1 MRILIDANVYLS
13 YLLNPLGHG
22 AATQVV
28 SLVGEGRFELIF
40 PVDTEIEL
48 RRIATT
54 KPYLRERIAEVQLET
69 LIIALRDV
77 AVSLNAA
84 SRPAPISSRDPNDTF
99 LLEIAFAGNA
109 DYLVSGDRDLLV
121 LSPLI
126 PYPRIVTPAEFL
138 EVLRSSEAGQS

>member
-22 AATQVV
+22 SATRVV
-28 SLVGEGRFELIF
+28 NLVGEGRFELIF
-40 PVDTEIEL
+40 PVDTEIEM
-48 RRIATT
+48 RRITTT
-54 KPYLRERIAEVQLET
+54 KKYLRERISEIQLET

-77 AVSLNAA
+77 AVPLDAA
-84 SRPAPISSRDPNDTF
+84 SRPVPISSRDPNDTF

-121 LSPLI
+121 LSPFI
-126 PYPRIVTPAEFL
+126 RYPRIVTPVEFL
-138 EVLRSSEAGQS
+138 EELRASEAKPT